1 MAAIDKIYLNYEEY
15 LQFKDWCERQPR
27 LTDKYGQT
35 CTLSY
40 FLYNYKEPFKG
51 TRPAFMAPCYVDA
64 YIIRNCPLKAVQKEL
79 MLNYGYWSEE
89 RIKELYDWIKEGHQ
103 TWATEKDFIIHEDGS
118 ITMSINDTC
127 AYTQIKNNLIYTKPS
142 ENNYIP
148 GKHFKISYRYNKP
161 YKCKKYWVEVQ
172 DPSLWYHED
181 TDTWDDSSDFVF
193 SKWTSNTAFCC
204 KTVKA
209 LKRKLRKWK
218 LPIGTVVVV
227 SGRYN
232 IDNFK
237 IVIKK

>member
-15 LQFKDWCERQPR
+15 LQFKDWCKKQPK

-40 FLYNYKEPFKG
+40 FLYNYEEPFEN
-51 TRPAFMAPCYVDA
+51 TRPVFIAPYYVDA
-64 YIIRNCPLKAVQKEL
+64 YVIRNCPLEAVQKEL

-89 RIKELYDWIKEGHQ
+89 RIKDLYNWMKEGHQ

-118 ITMSINDTC
+118 ITMPINDTC
-127 AYTQIKNNLIYTKPS
+127 DYTQIKNNLMYTKPS
-142 ENNYIP
+142 EYNYIP
-148 GKHFKISYRYNKP
+148 GKHFKINYRYNTL
-161 YKCKKYWVEVQ
+161 YKCKKFWVEIQ
-172 DPSLWYHED
+172 SPSLWYHED
-181 TDTWDDSSDFVF
+181 TDTWDDSSDFVL
-193 SKWTSNTAFCC
+193 SKWTSSSAFCC

-218 LPIGTVVVV
+218 LPIGTIVIV

-232 IDNFK
+232 VDNFK
-237 IVIKK
+237 TVIKK